1 MVSTSNVRSTPASS
15 SGFSFSLERLLA
27 RRIAASAAAAG
38 FALSAA
44 FVGAACA
51 GQLNAPSAGAQ
62 IDLGKTAHADAA
74 PGGDLLGAGWLKT
87 FPYAEDG
94 AALNISG
101 ARLFLPEVH
110 ETVLEAE
117 VRAALLA
124 ELAKQGYSI
133 SAREDEADFTLTYSA
148 EVQNEFKKTPPQS
161 PIRFAPS
168 LSDPQRDDRFGRNV
182 PASIAFD
189 PHTVYYDKDVG
200 KLGERSVSLTVY
212 LNKGDERVWA
222 GFAAARMGTA
232 GRSALAKVMA
242 EEIVASL
249 GGVRDES
256 AAIFRGELPT
266 ASVFEPPLGKTN

>member
-1 MVSTSNVRSTPASS
+1 MSASLA
-15 SGFSFSLERLLA
+15 GFSFSFGRPFA
-27 RRIAASAAAAG
+27 RRVAVGAAAAG
-38 FALSAA
+38 LALSAA

-51 GQLNAPSAGAQ
+51 GQLNAPSGGVE
-62 IDLGKTAHADAA
+62 IDLGETAHADAA

-110 ETVLEAE
+110 ETVLESE
-117 VRAALLA
+117 VRTALLA
-124 ELAKQGYSI
+124 ELAKQGYRI
-133 SAREDEADFTLTYSA
+133 SEREGEADFTLTYSA
-148 EVQNEFKKTPPQS
+148 EVQNDFKKTPPQS
-161 PIRFAPS
+161 PIRFAPP

-182 PASIAFD
+182 PESIAFD

-200 KLGERSVSLTVY
+200 KLSDRSVSLTVY
-212 LNKGDERVWA
+212 LNRGDERVWA

-232 GRSALAKVMA
+232 GRSALAKAMA

-249 GGVRDES
+249 GGVRDEN